1 MSSLWFNLH
10 LQTLQS
16 PFNGSWPQA
25 SCFELPHTLSQIKSA
40 RLGRGLEQLFCP
52 PSLPGQNLWA
62 THRPGAGAGA
72 AVSSLGMTVLFQE
85 VAVTRVP
92 SICLTDF
99 FQHATHTSQGSR
111 ARLMDVLV
119 FLACT
124 ASMSQTSLTWN
135 VASAAGGEGWR
146 GGMKTT
152 EDSSSQEDV
161 TLVCSRVGRVPWV
174 WPRLHP
180 RGVEVPSSGT
190 GGGRRK

>member
-1 MSSLWFNLH
+1 M
-10 LQTLQS
+10 
-16 PFNGSWPQA
+16 
-25 SCFELPHTLSQIKSA
+25 
-40 RLGRGLEQLFCP
+40 
-52 PSLPGQNLWA
+52 
-62 THRPGAGAGA
+62 
-72 AVSSLGMTVLFQE
+72 SSLGMTVLFQE

-152 EDSSSQEDV
+152 EDSSSQEEELSLWSAAGWGGCPECDLACTHVEWRCHQVGLGGEEEIGHGCNV
-161 TLVCSRVGRVPWV
+161 TGFPCLCQALVDF
-174 WPRLHP
+174 L
-180 RGVEVPSSGT
+180 E
-190 GGGRRK
+190 